1 VAHVLTTLLPGFAGT
16 ALPVWLRDRL
26 RSGLGG
32 VCLFAQNISSPG
44 QLASLTDEIM
54 DANPYAII
62 ALDEEG
68 GDVTRLFAASGAPF
82 PGNAVLGRLDDVETT
97 RDTAAAIGW
106 SLRRAGCTV
115 NFAPCVDV
123 NSRSDNPVI
132 GVRSFSSDAERV
144 ARHGRAWVEG
154 LQSTGVAASAKHF
167 PGHGDTA
174 QDSHVS
180 LPVVDRSLGELHKRE
195 LLPFVAAIEAGCRV
209 VMTSHILVQQ
219 LDRNHPATMSRFLL
233 HDLLRGELGF
243 SGLIVSDAL
252 DMAGASGSLGM
263 AGAAVAALRAGCDLL
278 CLGTDNT
285 DTQLADIERAVGSA
299 VADGTLGANRVR
311 EAMSRVRG
319 LSAALEAERQAA
331 GEPPISAPGWPK
343 SEAEL
348 VDTFDVRPG
357 ASDWR
362 ARASGRYTV
371 VRLEADPNIAVGT
384 TPWGP
389 FAAAAPDRTRS
400 MCPEPVEGRFDKRR
414 PELVE
419 GRRPEL
425 VEGLSA
431 HSAFAAQSVWL
442 ISPEGSAL
450 PPVQPDQPILVVGR
464 DIHQHPF
471 AREAVDRM
479 RSRHVDVLVVDMG
492 WPSADHRYAD
502 VATFGAS
509 RLMGRALLRWL
520 ALRD

>member
-1 VAHVLTTLLPGFAGT
+1 VSHVLTTLLPGFAGM

-26 RSGLGG
+26 RAGLGG

-44 QLASLTDEIM
+44 QLETLTDEIM

-62 ALDEEG
+62 AIDEEG
-68 GDVTRLFAASGAPF
+68 GDVTRLFAATGAPF
-82 PGNAVLGRLDDVETT
+82 PGNAVLGRLDDLEAT

-106 SLRRAGCTV
+106 SLRRAGCNV

-132 GVRSFSSDAERV
+132 GVRSFGSDAERV

-195 LLPFVAAIEAGCRV
+195 LLPFVAAIDAGCRV

-219 LDRNHPATMSRFLL
+219 LDRNHPATMSRFVL

-243 SGLIVSDAL
+243 SGMIVSDAL

-263 AGAAVAALRAGCDLL
+263 SGASVAALRAGCDLL

-285 DTQLADIERAVGSA
+285 DTELADIERAVGSA
-299 VADGTLGANRVR
+299 VADGTLGASRVR
-311 EAMSRVRG
+311 EATSRVRG
-319 LSAALEAERQAA
+319 LAEALEAERQAA
-331 GEPPISAPGWPK
+331 GEPPISAPDWPK

-357 ASDWR
+357 ALDWR

-371 VRLEADPNIAVGT
+371 VGLEADPNIAVGG

-389 FAAAAPDRTRS
+389 FAAAAA
-400 MCPEPVEGRFDKRR
+400 EPAE
-414 PELVE
+414 P
-419 GRRPEL
+419 
-425 VEGLSA
+425 A
-431 HSAFAAQSVWL
+431 AAAFAVQPVSL
-442 ISPEGSAL
+442 MFRERSAL
-450 PPVQPDQPILVVGR
+450 PHFQPSQPVLVIGR
-464 DIHQHPF
+464 DIHQHPC

-479 RSRHVDVLVVDMG
+479 RSQHVDVLVVDMG
-492 WPSADHRYAD
+492 WPSADRRYAD

-509 RLMGRALLRWL
+509 RLMGAVLLKWL
-520 ALRD
+520 NAP

>member
-1 VAHVLTTLLPGFAGT
+1 MSHVLTTLLPGFAGM

-26 RSGLGG
+26 RAGLGG
-32 VCLFAQNISSPG
+32 VCLFAHNISSPG

-54 DANPYAII
+54 NANPYAII
-62 ALDEEG
+62 AMDEEG
-68 GDVTRLFAASGAPF
+68 GDVTRLFADTGSPF
-82 PGNAVLGRLDDVETT
+82 PGNAVLGRLDDLDTT
-97 RDTAAAIGW
+97 RDTAAVIGW
-106 SLRRAGCTV
+106 ALRRAGCTV

-132 GVRSFSSDAERV
+132 GVRSFGSNAELV
-144 ARHGRAWVEG
+144 ARHGGAWVEG

-219 LDRNHPATMSRFLL
+219 LDRNQPATMSRFVL

-243 SGLIVSDAL
+243 SGTIVSDAL

-285 DTQLADIERAVGSA
+285 DTLLADIERAVGSA
-299 VADGTLGANRVR
+299 VADGILGANRVR
-311 EAMSRVRG
+311 EATSRVRG
-319 LSAALEAERQAA
+319 LAAVLEAERQAA
-331 GEPPISAPGWPK
+331 GEPPISPPGWPNN
-343 SEAEL
+343 EAEL

-371 VRLEADPNIAVGT
+371 VRLEADPNIAMGT

-389 FAAAAPDRTRS
+389 FAAAAA
-400 MCPEPVEGRFDKRR
+400 EPAE
-414 PELVE
+414 P
-419 GRRPEL
+419 
-425 VEGLSA
+425 
-431 HSAFAAQSVWL
+431 AAAVFGVQPVCL
-442 ISPEGSAL
+442 IFRERSAL
-450 PPVQPDQPILVVGR
+450 PHFQPNQPVLVIGR

-479 RSRHVDVLVVDMG
+479 RSQHVDVLVVDMG
-492 WPSADHRYAD
+492 WPSADRRYAD

-520 ALRD
+520 AFGGDAAK